1 MSILHNIRLLI
12 MVVFNLQ
19 GLSNGGSATISL
31 SLLSLRLKRKV
42 KCYNGYFVNGYVFHT
57 EEYGHEKKTYNNGV
71 CIKGST
77 SSEFKVDYYG
87 RLEEVIELQ
96 YHSEQNR
103 VFLFKCYWYD
113 TTDRGIRVD
122 PHYGLVEINS
132 KARHRNVNDVFV
144 FAKQCQQVYYTYTP
158 SFRKD
163 RSRIDWLSVLKTK
176 PKGRVEVVQDENKD
190 TSVIDEVFQ
199 ASELVEPYRV
209 APSIDLEENSN
220 FHVFNDSFVDVDAG
234 EFNVVLSS
242 TSVQKNVVE
251 EDDNEIEECDEA
263 DDSNSIEDEE
273 ENSD

>member
-1 MSILHNIRLLI
+1 M
-12 MVVFNLQ
+12 
-19 GLSNGGSATISL
+19 GGSAAISL
-31 SLLSLRLKRKV
+31 SLLSLGPERKV

-57 EEYGHEKKTYNNGV
+57 EECMHGIKTYNIGV

-77 SSEFKVDYYG
+77 SSEFEVDYYG

-122 PHYGLVEINS
+122 SHYGLVEINS
-132 KARHRNVNDVFV
+132 KARHCNVNDIFV

-163 RSRIDWLSVLKTK
+163 RLRVDWLFVLKIK
-176 PKGRVEVVQDENKD
+176 PKGRVKVVQDENED

-209 APSIDLEENSN
+209 APSIDLEENLN
-220 FHVFNDSFVDVDAG
+220 FRILLFTCHCYCLLLHFYIYVYTLISILRSIRVDCVRNDIDLVTFC
-234 EFNVVLSS
+234 F
-242 TSVQKNVVE
+242 
-251 EDDNEIEECDEA
+251 
-263 DDSNSIEDEE
+263 
-273 ENSD
+273 